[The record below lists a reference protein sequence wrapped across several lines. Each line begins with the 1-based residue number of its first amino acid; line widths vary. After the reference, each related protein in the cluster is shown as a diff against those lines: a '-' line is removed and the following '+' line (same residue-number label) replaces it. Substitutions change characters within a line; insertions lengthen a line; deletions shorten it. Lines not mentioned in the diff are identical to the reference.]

1 MAVEKYS
8 IMFRVQAMDTSG
20 LAALRGAT
28 SEMISGPA
36 ALSSGDTEGKLVF
49 WNGNPVDLPEK
60 VGVAIVPLDAAPP
73 DSWESVV
80 WVKNPRLS
88 MAKILRLLGWGDT
101 RPPLWGG
108 STADPGFGYVRD
120 EAGKLVPFPQCGG
133 LQLGTDVVVGRYTCI
148 DRGALSDT
156 IIGDA
161 QIGDHTSIAAL
172 TCIEGSVKIGAY
184 CTIGSNVTFQ
194 IGSGCGDHVTVGSG
208 SVVTKYIP
216 EGETWVGSP
225 ARKLR

>member
-1 MAVEKYS
+1 
-8 IMFRVQAMDTSG
+8 
-20 LAALRGAT
+20 
-28 SEMISGPA
+28 
-36 ALSSGDTEGKLVF
+36 
-49 WNGNPVDLPEK
+49 
-60 VGVAIVPLDAAPP
+60 
-73 DSWESVV
+73 
-80 WVKNPRLS
+80 
-88 MAKILRLLGWGDT
+88 
-101 RPPLWGG
+101 
-108 STADPGFGYVRD
+108 VRD

-156 IIGDA
+156 IIGNGVKIDNLCHIA
-161 QIGDHTSIAAL
+161 HGVEIGDHTSIAAL